1 MTGKELL
8 KTIKRERLKIERI
21 KKEHKEEE
29 KYFQVLRGL
38 NYDHAPV
45 SGGRVSTLD
54 DVLERQEAEREKY
67 ANRLAHA
74 YSPYIDHLCDAWT
87 VALEMA
93 FHGNLDATIGMRF
106 FREGE
111 TFKQAASRTGYSL
124 SGMKM
129 LVYRFMDQFEVAY
142 QSHCDG
148 DGVFHDIKPNTGS

>member
-21 KKEHKEEE
+21 KKEHQEEE

>member
-21 KKEHKEEE
+21 KKEHQEEE

-38 NYDHAPV
+38 DYDHAPV

-54 DVLERQEAEREKY
+54 DVLERQEAERAKY
-67 ANRLAHA
+67 ARRLACV
-74 YSPYIDHLCDAWT
+74 YDSYLGHLNDAWA
-87 VALEMA
+87 VALEMTV
-93 FHGNLDATIGMRF
+93 HGNSDATIGMRF

-142 QSHCDG
+142 QSHCDS
-148 DGVFHDIKPNTGS
+148 DGVFHAPKSL